1 MYATIYDYRSNSRII
16 EIDENKL
23 KMLIVTIL
31 SGDEVVCVINE
42 DNSSTN
48 YDALEDDERS
58 TDIYDGMYIVEPH
71 ELQHWINLGLELE
84 PLAEESFVNVVS
96 YQRQEKFLKWQEGR
110 GR

>member
-31 SGDEVVCVINE
+31 SGDEVVRVINE
-42 DNSSTN
+42 DNSSIN
-48 YDALEDDERS
+48 YDALEDEERF

-71 ELQHWINLGLELE
+71 ELQYWVDLGLELE

-96 YQRQEKFLKWQEGR
+96 SQRQEKFLKWQEGR